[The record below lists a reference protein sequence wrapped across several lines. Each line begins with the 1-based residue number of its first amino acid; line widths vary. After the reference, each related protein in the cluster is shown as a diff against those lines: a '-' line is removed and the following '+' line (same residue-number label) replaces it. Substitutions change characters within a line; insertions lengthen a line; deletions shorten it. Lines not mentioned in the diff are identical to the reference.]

1 VSSGRVG
8 GGGVLLLCLLV
19 AHEGRADEPAH
30 SLDTAEW
37 HADSSG
43 VPAAAEPQASTSEP
57 AARRAG
63 AIAASIVPGVV
74 AHGSGHLARGKPR
87 TAARLLAVE
96 GVGVFLAVGGIAALA
111 LTGASPYT
119 VGPAAIV
126 TITGAGLF
134 GVSWLADVY
143 GSAAPD
149 GGIGRPPATV
159 ATLETELGHRYVHDP
174 QFRYRHFLV
183 EALDLRVNAIRLR
196 PSAWLS
202 LDDAN
207 ARYRLLGAYRFFG
220 PRPDM
225 RIPADGSFLDLE
237 LAATHHSYD
246 SDGFRTLTGEL
257 FLGGRLD
264 LRRFDRELGGSFGEL
279 GFGWGLQAYD
289 YDVPGL
295 GLGTD
300 TADLLL
306 ARFAFGVYLG
316 DPERV
321 GGEARLFY
329 DHRHDGFAAGMKLTG
344 LGSGVPGHFGLDTRF
359 FFTTNW
365 GASFELMV
373 GSAWIGGASL
383 LFRQGAGPQ

>member
-1 VSSGRVG
+1 VSSRRVAG
-8 GGGVLLLCLLV
+8 SLLLLLWIGF
-19 AHEGRADEPAH
+19 ARPGGAAPPAH
-30 SLDTAEW
+30 SLETAEW

-43 VPAAAEPQASTSEP
+43 VPEAPEPEPTASEP
-57 AARRAG
+57 VARRAG

-74 AHGSGHLARGKPR
+74 AHGSGQLARGRPR
-87 TAARLLAVE
+87 TAARLLAAE
-96 GVGVFLAVGGIAALA
+96 GVGIFLAVGGTAALA
-111 LTGASPYT
+111 LTGASRYT
-119 VGPAAIV
+119 VGPAAIIA
-126 TITGAGLF
+126 ITGAGLF

-149 GGIGRPPATV
+149 GGTGRPPSTV
-159 ATLETELGHRYVHDP
+159 ATLESELGHRYVYDP

-183 EALDLRVNAIRLR
+183 EALDLRVHAFRFR

-220 PRPDM
+220 PRPD
-225 RIPADGSFLDLE
+225 RAAPDGSFLDLE
-237 LAATHHSYD
+237 LAATEHRYD
-246 SDGFRTLTGEL
+246 SDGFRSLTGEV

-264 LRRFDRELGGSFGEL
+264 LRRFDRELAGSFAEL
-279 GFGWGLQAYD
+279 GFGWGLQAFD

-295 GLGTD
+295 ALGTD

-306 ARFAFGVYLG
+306 ARFAFGMYVG
-316 DPERV
+316 DPDRV

-359 FFTTNW
+359 FFSQSW
-365 GASFELMV
+365 GASAELMV
-373 GSAWIGGASL
+373 GSAWVGGASI
-383 LFRQGAGPQ
+383 LFRQGATR